1 MALMEFGLQ
10 LNGLELPRLH
20 DVAQAAEGL
29 GFSFLTLPDHYVYE
43 GPERASDP
51 SVLNFDPMLA
61 AAVMVQA
68 TKTARIGHLVLCNLF
83 RHPLETARAISTLDH
98 LSGGRMVLGIG
109 SGWTATEFE
118 MTGIPFPPITP
129 RLAQLD
135 ESLQCIRSLWKEE
148 RTNFAGKYYQLKDA
162 IQCPK
167 PVQQPAPP
175 ILLGGGGK
183 GLLRI
188 AAKHADI
195 VNVIVETGKAGY
207 IALDNVAKLT
217 DEAFRERVAFLHDSA
232 RAAGRDPG
240 SIRISNVA
248 FNLALTDTPEQ
259 SQERAQML
267 GSLFQNTPEGIMRS
281 PSSLIGTP
289 DELIAEIQRRQR
301 EWGVSQVIFSFQGEK
316 VMRRLGE
323 TVVRTLQRR

>member
-1 MALMEFGLQ
+1 MEFGLQ

-20 DVAQAAEGL
+20 DVAQAAEAL
-29 GFSFLTLPDHYVYE
+29 GFSFLTLPDHYVFE
-43 GPERASDP
+43 GPERATDP
-51 SVLNFDPMLA
+51 KVLNFDPMLA
-61 AAVMVQA
+61 AAVMAQA

-83 RHPLETARAISTLDH
+83 RHPLETARAISSLDH

-129 RLAQLD
+129 RLAQL
-135 ESLQCIRSLWKEE
+135 EEALQCIRSLWTQE
-148 RTNFAGKYYQLKDA
+148 TTSFDGAYYHLRDA
-162 IQCPK
+162 IQWPK
-167 PVQQPAPP
+167 PVQHPMPP

-207 IALDNVAKLT
+207 IALGNVAKLT
-217 DEAFRERVAFLHDSA
+217 DEAFRERVAFLHESA
-232 RAAGRDPG
+232 RAVGRDPK

-248 FNLALTDTPEQ
+248 FNLALTNSPQE
-259 SQERAQML
+259 SRERAEML
-267 GSLFQNTPEGIMRS
+267 AGLFQNTPEGIMQS
-281 PSSLIGTP
+281 PTSLIGTP
-289 DELIAEIQRRQR
+289 ASTPSSRASGSACTCRPCPRCARRR
-301 EWGVSQVIFSFQGEK
+301 V
-316 VMRRLGE
+316 
-323 TVVRTLQRR
+323 

>member
-1 MALMEFGLQ
+1 MEFGLQ

-20 DVAQAAEGL
+20 DVAQAAEAL
-29 GFSFLTLPDHYVYE
+29 GFSFLTLPDHYVFE
-43 GPERASDP
+43 GPERATDP
-51 SVLNFDPMLA
+51 KVLNFDPMLA
-61 AAVMVQA
+61 AAVMAQA

-83 RHPLETARAISTLDH
+83 RHPLETARAISSLDH

-129 RLAQLD
+129 RLAQL
-135 ESLQCIRSLWKEE
+135 EEALQCIRSLWTQE
-148 RTNFAGKYYQLKDA
+148 TTSFDGAYYHLRDA
-162 IQCPK
+162 IQWPK
-167 PVQQPAPP
+167 PVQQPMPP

-207 IALDNVAKLT
+207 IALGNVAKLT
-217 DEAFRERVAFLHDSA
+217 DEAFRERVAFLHESA
-232 RAAGRDPG
+232 RAVGRDPK

-248 FNLALTDTPEQ
+248 FNLALTNSPQE
-259 SQERAQML
+259 SRERAEML
-267 GSLFQNTPEGIMRS
+267 AGLFQNTPEGIMQS
-281 PSSLIGTP
+281 PTSLIGTP
-289 DELIAEIQRRQR
+289 DELIAEIQRRQQV
-301 EWGVSQVIFSFQGEK
+301 WGVSQIVVSFQGET

-323 TVVRTLQRR
+323 TVLPAFKSA